1 MQTILIL
8 SNFDNSDIDS
18 DGAHGAPYKIVALCW
33 LVLVLTQVQN
43 TGKSALAWCRNFCLA
58 CSYSG

>member
-33 LVLVLTQVQN
+33 LVLVLTQV
-43 TGKSALAWCRNFCLA
+43 
-58 CSYSG
+58 